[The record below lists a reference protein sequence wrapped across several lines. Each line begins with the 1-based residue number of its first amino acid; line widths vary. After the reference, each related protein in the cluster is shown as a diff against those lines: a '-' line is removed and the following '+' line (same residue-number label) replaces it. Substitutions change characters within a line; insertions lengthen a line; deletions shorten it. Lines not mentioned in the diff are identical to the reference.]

1 MQIKMPA
8 RRSLATELVEQLRQ
22 QIEAGVLAPGDR
34 IPTERELVED
44 SGVSRTVVR
53 EAIARLAAEG
63 IVEPRHGSGVFV
75 TEPPPAPFQVTH
87 GELDDLVEVTKL
99 LQLRLAVEAEMA
111 GLAALNR
118 SDADLQMMRD
128 LVERIARD
136 IDETGDGTDA
146 DEALHLLI
154 ARASN
159 NQYFVRF
166 LEFLGTRLVPRRGLV
181 TDDTEEERRAYLA
194 GVHDEHRALIEA
206 IAAGDEQGAREAA
219 RRHLEHGRSKLERF
233 IERQRRSGRPAL
245 PPRG

>member
-1 MQIKMPA
+1 MPVPGA
-8 RRSLATELVEQLRQ
+8 SFGLLVEQLRQ

-87 GELDDLVEVTKL
+87 SELDDLVEVTKL
-99 LQLRLAVEAEMA
+99 LQLRLAVETEMA
-111 GLAALNR
+111 GLAAKNR
-118 SDADLQMMRD
+118 SDADVSEMRA
-128 LVERIARD
+128 LVDRIARD
-136 IDETGDGTDA
+136 IAETGDGTEA
-146 DEALHLLI
+146 DEILHLVI
-154 ARASN
+154 ARASG

-194 GVHDEHRALIEA
+194 LVHDEHRA
-206 IAAGDEQGAREAA
+206 REAA
-219 RRHLEHGRSKLERF
+219 LRQLGHGRSKLARF
-233 IERQRRSGRPAL
+233 VERQRRTGGAVPHSR
-245 PPRG
+245 R